1 MSCTVTQT
9 VHNTMNCRSLSH
21 EQCAHTTRTGC
32 AVALSLAL
40 GILCRPPRHSVA
52 TRTVALA
59 LDPIALGR
67 DTGPNRLYCD
77 RRHVKACRDREFSVA
92 IGLFYHTSSFLFTT
106 PKQPTLSRHPESSSD
121 PTSAHS
127 IASLSRPITY
137 VSTHKGQPYRN
148 QG

>member
-9 VHNTMNCRSLSH
+9 VHNTMNRRNLSH
-21 EQCAHTTRTGC
+21 EQCADTTHAKC
-32 AVALSLAL
+32 VVALSHAL

-52 TRTVALA
+52 TRTAPLA

-92 IGLFYHTSSFLFTT
+92 TGLFYHTSSFLFAT
-106 PKQPTLSRHPESSSD
+106 PKQPTLSRHPESSRD

-127 IASLSRPITY
+127 IASLSRPITS
-137 VSTHKGQPYRN
+137 VSTRKGQPYRN